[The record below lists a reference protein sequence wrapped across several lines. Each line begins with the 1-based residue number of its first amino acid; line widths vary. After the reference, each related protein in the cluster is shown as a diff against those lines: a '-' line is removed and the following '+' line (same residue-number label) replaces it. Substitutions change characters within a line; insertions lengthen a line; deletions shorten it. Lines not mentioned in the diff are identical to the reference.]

1 MRVLKCK
8 YVITVLLAVFGL
20 QARAQYDP
28 SFSHYFD
35 MEPSFNVASVGKA
48 TKLNIAAAYGIQM
61 AGYERNPQTMYASAD
76 MPVYFMRSYH
86 GVGVQLVSDRIGLFN
101 HTRIEGQYAY
111 KFRLFG
117 GQMSVGVQAGLISE
131 SFDGSKLD
139 IADSSDPAFISSQ
152 VEGHQIDLSAGLY
165 YKRGPLFV
173 GLSANHINAPL
184 VELGEKNELQ
194 IDRTYYF
201 TGGYNI
207 KLRNPF
213 LTIKPSVLVKTD
225 LVAYR
230 ADVTGR
236 LVYTTDQKMMY
247 LGVGYSPTN
256 SVTLLVGGNV
266 HGIMLGYSY
275 EYYTNGVGMINGS
288 HELFIGYQMDINL
301 VKKGKNKHQSVR
313 IL

>member
-1 MRVLKCK
+1 MLKCK
-8 YVITVLLAVFGL
+8 HIITVLLAVLAL
-20 QARAQYDP
+20 QTRAQYDP
-28 SFSHYFD
+28 LFSHYFD
-35 MEPSFNVASVGKA
+35 MEPSFNAAAVGKE
-48 TKLNIAAAYGIQM
+48 TKLNIGVAYGIQM
-61 AGYERNPQTMYASAD
+61 AGYERNPQSMYASAD
-76 MPVYFMRSYH
+76 MPFYFMRSYH
-86 GVGVQLVSDRIGLFN
+86 GAGVQLVSDKIGLFN
-101 HTRIEGQYAY
+101 HTRIEGLYAY

-117 GQMSVGVQAGLISE
+117 GQMSLGVQAGLISE

-139 IADSSDPAFISSQ
+139 LGDANDPAFSSSQ
-152 VEGHQIDLSAGLY
+152 VEGHQLDLSAGLY
-165 YKRGPLFV
+165 YRRGPLYV
-173 GLSANHINAPL
+173 GLSSTHLNAPL
-184 VELGEKNELQ
+184 VELGENNELQ

-213 LTIKPSVLVKTD
+213 LTIKPSVLFRTD

-236 LVYTTDQKMMY
+236 LVYATDKKMMY
-247 LGVGYSPTN
+247 LGVSYSPGN

-275 EYYTNGVGMINGS
+275 EYYTNGVGMINGG
-288 HELFIGYQMDINL
+288 HELFVGYQMDVNL
-301 VKKGKNKHQSVR
+301 FKKGRNKHQSVR